1 MINKL
6 PKDIILKFYDYLYL
20 IDRLRLSE
28 CSKYMNEIFKEHKTD
43 EIYEIKEQ
51 EDLKKIIKAHKNMK
65 FHFDCNK
72 LRIGYDNS
80 FLQTDEIKNLYS
92 LKINYI
98 KEEIIDFIKDIK
110 ILEYINYTGST
121 LKLDI
126 FTKLKKLR
134 LRTSFTNI
142 NKNIFNKL
150 KNLEYLDLAE
160 TNVNDMILEDLQNL
174 NKLDVLIICGCDEIK
189 KPPLL
194 NIKHIDA
201 TKCEN
206 LEDVSGFR
214 NVYDLNISFCNKIT
228 DIQPLINVYKIN
240 LFMCKNIKYIPRLNV
255 KYLNIG
261 YTSISHKLPL
271 KDLEFLNVCGCHFD
285 HDLNKNVA
293 KYVVGRS

>member
-28 CSKYMNEIFKEHKTD
+28 CSKYMNEIFKEHTTN
-43 EIYEIKEQ
+43 EIYEIKKQ

-72 LRIGYDNS
+72 LRIGYDYS
-80 FLQTDEIKNLYS
+80 FLQTEEIKNLYS
-92 LKINYI
+92 LKINSI
-98 KEEIIDFIKDIK
+98 EEEIIDFIKDIK
-110 ILEYINYTGST
+110 ILECINFTGLP

-134 LRTSFTNI
+134 FRTSFTNI
-142 NKNIFNKL
+142 NKNIFNNL
-150 KNLEYLDLAE
+150 INLEYLDLSK
-160 TNVNDMILEDLQNL
+160 TNVNDQILEDLQNL
-174 NKLDVLIICGCDEIK
+174 NKLDTLIIRDCNEIK

-194 NIKHIDA
+194 NIRYINA
-201 TKCEN
+201 TKCNN

-214 NVYDLNISFCNKIT
+214 NVYDLNISFCDKIT
-228 DIQPLINVYKIN
+228 NIQPLKNVYKIN
-240 LFMCKNIKYIPRLNV
+240 LFMCKNIKNIPKLNV

-271 KDLEFLNVCGCHFD
+271 IDLECLWLSF
-285 HDLNKNVA
+285 
-293 KYVVGRS
+293 

>member
-6 PKDIILKFYDYLYL
+6 PKDIIFKFYDYLHL

-72 LRIGYDNS
+72 LRIGYDHS

-92 LKINYI
+92 LKINSI
-98 KEEIIDFIKDIK
+98 EEEIIDFIKDIK
-110 ILEYINYTGST
+110 ILEYINSTG
-121 LKLDI
+121 LLLNLDI
-126 FTKLKKLR
+126 FTKLKKLK
-134 LRTSFTNI
+134 LKTSFSHI
-142 NKNIFNKL
+142 NNNIFNKL
-150 KNLEYLDLAE
+150 INLEYLYLAE
-160 TNVNDMILEDLQNL
+160 TNINDKILEDLQNL
-174 NKLDVLIICGCDEIK
+174 KKLDALIIRGCNEIK

-194 NIKHIDA
+194 NIRHINA
-201 TKCEN
+201 TKCDN

-228 DIQPLINVYKIN
+228 DIQPLKNVYKIN
-240 LFMCKNIKYIPRLNV
+240 LFMCKNIKNIPKLNV

-261 YTSISHKLPL
+261 YTSISHILPL

-285 HDLNKNVA
+285 HGLDKNVA
-293 KYVVGRS
+293 KYIVGQV